1 MNWWITIAL
10 VGCTNKAPTPCS
22 PGDQR
27 DAHGRCDSG
36 SPSDTADIDRPEP
49 DPSTD
54 DTSEPTDDTGEPPP
68 TPSWMSLSDAPI
80 VIGGGE
86 TGARAGRAAARAGDI
101 DGDGRGDLLIAA
113 DRAAGMGGAEWGGQ
127 VALFRGADLPS
138 SGHVDLGRA
147 HARWL
152 GEAEG
157 DLAGH
162 TLVPGGDI
170 DGDGTPDLL
179 IAGYHSADDG
189 ILQGRVYGISGAGIT
204 PGIHGLDE
212 ATWTIGGSRDNE
224 TLGHGLDSAG
234 DVDGDGRSDIVMG
247 ACCGAPAALG
257 RVWVVTSSALTT
269 GPIDLTTHTPRWDG
283 ESDDD
288 QAGFKVSHLGDVDG
302 DGLDDVAVGARRQNE
317 GAENGGKV
325 YVLLGTTIGT
335 TDLGHLADADVHL
348 VGTAIRGELGYD
360 IGAVGDLDGDGKDE
374 IIVGAHQ
381 GERTSVRGGEATIF
395 LGSQLDSGSL
405 LDTEAHIRFV
415 TSQTNHLLGVSVE
428 SDMDLDGDGSPEV
441 VIGASGLAPPTL
453 DTGFAPM
460 GMDSPGHV
468 YLYWSHALTPGV
480 HDVAEASVHFE
491 GEQANDHA
499 GIRVTSG
506 GDVDGDGADD
516 LLIGTER
523 GQSGVGRAYLLTGL
537 RSR

>member
-1 MNWWITIAL
+1 M
-10 VGCTNKAPTPCS
+10 GCASKTPSPCS
-22 PGDQR
+22 PGSQR
-27 DAHGRCDSG
+27 DAQERCVPESTG
-36 SPSDTADIDRPEP
+36 DTADTDTPEP
-49 DPSTD
+49 DP
-54 DTSEPTDDTGEPPP
+54 PTDDTAGPIDDTGELPP
-68 TPSWMSLSDAPI
+68 TPTWMNLADATI

-101 DGDGRGDLLIAA
+101 DGDGLGDLMIGA
-113 DRAAGMGGAEWGGQ
+113 DRAAGTGGAEWGGQ
-127 VALFRGADLPS
+127 VALFRGSDLPTA
-138 SGHVDLGRA
+138 GHVELESA
-147 HARWL
+147 HTRWL
-152 GEAEG
+152 GEAAG

-162 TLVPGGDI
+162 TLAPGGDI
-170 DGDGTPDLL
+170 DGDGNPDLL
-179 IAGYHSADDG
+179 VAGYHSADDG
-189 ILQGRVYGISGAGIT
+189 MLQGRVYGISGADISS
-204 PGIHGLDE
+204 GIHGLDE
-212 ATWTIGGSRDNE
+212 AAWTIGGSRDNE

-234 DVDGDGRSDIVMG
+234 DVDGDDRSDLVMG

-257 RVWVVTSSALTT
+257 RVWVVTSGSLTA

-283 ESDDD
+283 EANDD

-302 DGLDDVAVGARRQNE
+302 DGLDDVAVGARLQDQ
-317 GAENGGKV
+317 GADNGGKA
-325 YVLLGTTIGT
+325 YVLLGTTIGI

-348 VGTAIRGELGYD
+348 IGTAVRGEFGYD
-360 IGAVGDLDGDGKDE
+360 MGPVGDLDGDGRDE

-395 LGSQLDSGSL
+395 LGSQMESGSL
-405 LDTEAHIRFV
+405 IDTEAHIRFV
-415 TSQTNHLLGVSVE
+415 TNETNHLLGVSVE
-428 SDMDLDGDGSPEV
+428 SDMDLDGDGAPEV

-453 DTGFAPM
+453 ETGPAPS
-460 GMDSPGHV
+460 GQDSPGHV

-491 GEQANDHA
+491 GEESNDHA

-516 LLIGTER
+516 LIIGTER
-523 GQSGVGRAYLLTGL
+523 GQSGIGRAYLLTGL